1 MWRRTPRCATPE
13 PHSRCDDVR
22 VSPQLSGRVV
32 LVTGGTKGLG
42 RGIADAFRA
51 AGADVM
57 VCARNAPEPAIDH
70 FVAADLREP
79 AAAEAAVAAAAAE
92 WGRLDVVINNAG
104 GAPPAPA
111 ADASPNFVAKVIA
124 LNLLAPLYVAQAAY
138 RVMAGQDGGG
148 VIINIGSLSG
158 HRPSP
163 GSSAYGAAK
172 AGLANLT
179 ATLAMEWA
187 PKVRV
192 NEVTVGYLQTEQSG
206 LFFGDEAGIARVAA
220 TVPMKRLATPADVA
234 AACLYLASPDAA
246 FVTGASLAVHGGG
259 EPPPFLSA
267 ASHE

>member
-1 MWRRTPRCATPE
+1 MTV
-13 PHSRCDDVR
+13 D
-22 VSPQLSGRVV
+22 LSGRVV

-42 RGIADAFRA
+42 RGIADAFRT
-51 AGADVM
+51 AGADVL
-57 VCARNAPEPAIDH
+57 VCARNAPEPAIDG
-70 FVAADLREP
+70 FVAADLRDP
-79 AAAEAAVAAAAAE
+79 QSASAVVAATVE
-92 WGRLDVVINNAG
+92 RFGRLDVVVNNAG

-111 ADASPNFVAKVIA
+111 ADASPNFVGKVIG

-138 RVMAGQDGGG
+138 KVMAQQAEGG

-172 AGLANLT
+172 AGLSNLT

-192 NEVTVGYLQTEQSG
+192 NEVVVGYLETEQSG
-206 LFFGDEAGIARVAA
+206 LFYGDEAGIARVAE
-220 TVPMKRLATPADVA
+220 TIPMKRMAQPSDVA
-234 AACLYLASPDAA
+234 AACVFLASPDAA
-246 FVTGASLAVHGGG
+246 FVTGAQLAVHGGG

-267 ASHE
+267 AQRD

>member
-1 MWRRTPRCATPE
+1 MATGVFLMGRQIRCN
-13 PHSRCDDVR
+13 HIR
-22 VSPQLSGRVV
+22 VGTKLSGRVV

-42 RGIADAFRA
+42 RGIADAFRE
-51 AGADVM
+51 ADAHVL
-57 VCARNAPEPAIDH
+57 VCARNAPEPAIDD
-70 FVAADLREP
+70 FVSADLRDPES
-79 AAAEAAVAAAAAE
+79 AGAVVAAAVE
-92 WGRLDVVINNAG
+92 RWGRLDVVINNAG

-111 ADASPNFVAKVIA
+111 ADASPNFVVKVIA

-138 RVMAGQDGGG
+138 RVMVEQPDGG

-172 AGLANLT
+172 AGLANLSG
-179 ATLAMEWA
+179 TLAMEWA
-187 PKVRV
+187 PRVRV
-192 NEVTVGYLQTEQSG
+192 NEVTVGYLETEQSG
-206 LFFGDEAGIARVAA
+206 LFFGDEAGIARVAE
-220 TVPMKRLATPADVA
+220 TVPMKRLAKPADVA

-267 ASHE
+267 VTHE

>member
-1 MWRRTPRCATPE
+1 MATGDFLMGRQIRCN
-13 PHSRCDDVR
+13 HIR
-22 VSPQLSGRVV
+22 VGIDLSGRVA

-42 RGIADAFRA
+42 LGIAEAYRA
-51 AGADVM
+51 AGAHVM
-57 VCARNAPEPAIDH
+57 ICARNAPSTPTDH
-70 FVAADLREP
+70 FVSADLRDP
-79 AAAEAAVAAAAAE
+79 DGASAVVAATVAE
-92 WGRLDVVINNAG
+92 FGRLDVVVNNAG

-111 ADASPNFVAKVIA
+111 ADASPNFVAKVIG

-138 RVMAGQDGGG
+138 RVMVDQEDGG

-158 HRPSP
+158 HRASP

-192 NEVTVGYLQTEQSG
+192 NEVMVGYLETEQSG
-206 LFFGDEAGIARVAA
+206 LFFGDEAGIARVAK
-220 TVPMKRLATPADVA
+220 TVPMQRLAKPADVA
-234 AACLYLASPDAA
+234 TACVYLSSPDAS

-259 EPPPFLSA
+259 EPPPFLSVV
-267 ASHE
+267 SRE

>member
-1 MWRRTPRCATPE
+1 VAT
-13 PHSRCDDVR
+13 D
-22 VSPQLSGRVV
+22 LSGRVA

-51 AGADVM
+51 AGADVLI
-57 VCARNAPEPAIDH
+57 CARNPPEPAIDG

-79 AAAEAAVAAAAAE
+79 DGAAAVVAAAVE
-92 WGRLDVVINNAG
+92 RFGRLDVVVNNAG

-111 ADASPNFVAKVIA
+111 ADASPNFVGKIIG

-138 RVMAGQDGGG
+138 PVMTGQPDGG

-172 AGLANLT
+172 AGLSNLT

-192 NEVTVGYLQTEQSG
+192 NEVVVGYLETEQSG
-206 LFFGDEAGIARVAA
+206 LFYGDEAGIARVAQ
-220 TVPMKRLATPADVA
+220 TIPMKRMAQPSDVA
-234 AACLYLASPDAA
+234 AACLFLASADAA
-246 FVTGASLAVHGGG
+246 FITGAKLAVHGGG

-267 ASHE
+267 ARHA

>member
-1 MWRRTPRCATPE
+1 MAVDLT
-13 PHSRCDDVR
+13 
-22 VSPQLSGRVV
+22 GRVA

-42 RGIADAFRA
+42 RGVADAFRN
-51 AGADVM
+51 AGADVLI
-57 VCARNAPEPAIDH
+57 CARSEPSTPVAH
-70 FVAADLREP
+70 FVSADLRDPE
-79 AAAEAAVAAAAAE
+79 AAASVVKAAVDE
-92 WGRLDVVINNAG
+92 WGRLDVVVNNAG
-104 GAPPAPA
+104 GAPPAKA
-111 ADASPNFVAKVIA
+111 AEASPNFVSKIVA

-138 RVMAGQDGGG
+138 PVMAAQPDGG

-187 PKVRV
+187 PQVRV
-192 NEVTVGYLQTEQSG
+192 NEVMVGYLETEQSG
-206 LFFGDEAGIARVAA
+206 LFYGDEAGIARVAK
-220 TVPMKRLATPADVA
+220 TVPMQRLATPADVA
-234 AACLYLASPDAA
+234 AACLYLASPDAR

-267 ASHE
+267 VSHE

>member
-1 MWRRTPRCATPE
+1 
-13 PHSRCDDVR
+13 
-22 VSPQLSGRVV
+22 VSVDLGGRVV
-32 LVTGGTKGLG
+32 VVTGGTKGLG
-42 RGIADAFRA
+42 RGIADAFRN
-51 AGADVM
+51 AGAHVL
-57 VCARNAPEPAIDH
+57 VCARNAPSTPVDH
-70 FVAADLREP
+70 FVAADLRDP
-79 AAAEAAVAAAAAE
+79 EAASAVVGAAVTE

-111 ADASPNFVAKVIA
+111 AEASPNFVSKVIA

-138 RVMAGQDGGG
+138 PVMAAQPDGG

-187 PKVRV
+187 PRVRV
-192 NEVTVGYLQTEQSG
+192 NEVMVGYLETEQSG
-206 LFFGDEAGIARVAA
+206 LFFGDEAGIARVAK
-220 TVPMKRLATPADVA
+220 TVPMQRLATPADVA

-267 ASHE
+267 VSHE

>member
-1 MWRRTPRCATPE
+1 MTT
-13 PHSRCDDVR
+13 D
-22 VSPQLSGRVV
+22 LTGRVA

-57 VCARNAPEPAIDH
+57 VCARNAPDPAIDD
-70 FVAADLREP
+70 FVAADLRVP
-79 AAAEAAVAAAAAE
+79 EAAIGVVQAALDRF
-92 WGRLDVVINNAG
+92 GRLDVVVNNAG

-111 ADASPNFVAKVIA
+111 AEASPNFVGKVIG

-138 RVMAGQDGGG
+138 RVMSAQPDGG

-172 AGLANLT
+172 AGLSNLT

-192 NEVTVGYLQTEQSG
+192 NEVTVGYLETEQSG
-206 LFFGDEAGIARVAA
+206 LFYGDAAGIARVAE
-220 TVPMKRLATPADVA
+220 TIPMKRMAQPSDVA
-234 AACLYLASPDAA
+234 AACLYLASPEAA
-246 FVTGASLAVHGGG
+246 FVTGAQLAVHGGG

-267 ASHE
+267 ARHE

>member
-1 MWRRTPRCATPE
+1 MAK
-13 PHSRCDDVR
+13 
-22 VSPQLSGRVV
+22 QVV

-42 RGIADAFRA
+42 RGIVEAFRT

-57 VCARNAPEPAIDH
+57 VCARNAPEGATED
-70 FVAADLREP
+70 FVAADLRDPE
-79 AAAEAAVAAAAAE
+79 AAANAVRATVE
-92 WGRLDVVINNAG
+92 RFGCLDVVVNNAG

-111 ADASPNFVAKVIA
+111 AEASPNFVGKVIG

-138 RVMAGQDGGG
+138 PVMREQPAGG

-172 AGLANLT
+172 AGLSNLT

-187 PKVRV
+187 PTVRV
-192 NEVTVGYLQTEQSG
+192 NEVVVGYLETEQSG
-206 LFFGDEAGIARVAA
+206 LFYGDEAGIARVAE
-220 TVPMKRLATPADVA
+220 TIPMKRMAQPADVA
-234 AACLYLASPDAA
+234 AACVFLASADAA
-246 FVTGASLAVHGGG
+246 FITGAKLAVHGGG

-267 ASHE
+267 AGPR

>member
-1 MWRRTPRCATPE
+1 VA
-13 PHSRCDDVR
+13 H
-22 VSPQLSGRVV
+22 QVV

-51 AGADVM
+51 AGADVL
-57 VCARNAPEPAIDH
+57 VCARNAPDPPTDD
-70 FVAADLREP
+70 FVAADLRDP
-79 AAAEAAVAAAAAE
+79 EAAKSVVAAAVE
-92 WGRLDVVINNAG
+92 RWGRLDVVVNNAG

-111 ADASPNFVAKVIA
+111 AQASPNFVSKVIG

-138 RVMAGQDGGG
+138 AVMSEQPQGG

-158 HRPSP
+158 QRPSP

-172 AGLANLT
+172 AGLSNLT

-192 NEVTVGYLQTEQSG
+192 NEVTVGYLETEQSG
-206 LFFGDEAGIARVAA
+206 LFYGDAAGIARVAE
-220 TVPMKRLATPADVA
+220 TIPMKRMAQPADVA
-234 AACLYLASPDAA
+234 AACLFLASSEAA
-246 FVTGASLAVHGGG
+246 FVTGAKLAVHGGG

>member
-1 MWRRTPRCATPE
+1 MGRQIRCN
-13 PHSRCDDVR
+13 HIR
-22 VSPQLSGRVV
+22 VTADLTGRVA

-42 RGIADAFRA
+42 RGIADAFRK
-51 AGADVM
+51 AGAHVL
-57 VCARNAPEPAIDH
+57 VCARNAPSEPIDH
-70 FVAADLREP
+70 FVAADLRDP
-79 AAAEAAVAAAAAE
+79 EAASAVVAAAVDE
-92 WGRLDVVINNAG
+92 WGQLDVVVNNAG

-111 ADASPNFVAKVIA
+111 AGMSPNFVSKVIG

-138 RVMAGQDGGG
+138 PVMAAQPGGG
-148 VIINIGSLSG
+148 TIINIGSLSG

-192 NEVTVGYLQTEQSG
+192 NEVMVGYLETEQSG
-206 LFFGDEAGIARVAA
+206 LFYGDEAGIARVAQ
-220 TVPMKRLATPADVA
+220 TVPMQRLAQPADVA
-234 AACLYLASPDAA
+234 AACLYLASPEAA
-246 FVTGASLAVHGGG
+246 FITGASLAVHGGG

-267 ASHE
+267 VSHD

>member
-1 MWRRTPRCATPE
+1 MT
-13 PHSRCDDVR
+13 
-22 VSPQLSGRVV
+22 GRVV

-51 AGADVM
+51 AGADIL
-57 VCARNAPEPAIDH
+57 VCARNAPDPAIDD
-70 FVAADLREP
+70 FVGADLRDP
-79 AAAEAAVAAAAAE
+79 DAAAGVVAAAVDRF
-92 WGRLDVVINNAG
+92 GRLDVVINNAG

-111 ADASPNFVAKVIA
+111 ADVSANFVRKVIG
-124 LNLLAPLYVAQAAY
+124 LNLLAPLYVAQAAFQ
-138 RVMAGQDGGG
+138 VMNNQPDGG

-172 AGLANLT
+172 AGLSNLS

-192 NEVTVGYLQTEQSG
+192 NEVVVGYLETEQSG
-206 LFFGDEAGIARVAA
+206 LFYGDAAGIARVAE
-220 TVPMKRLATPADVA
+220 TVPMKRMARPADVA
-234 AACLYLASPDAA
+234 AACLFLASPEAA
-246 FVTGASLAVHGGG
+246 FITGAKLAVHGGG

-267 ASHE
+267 AASTNAQSSTHE